1 MRLGTRPSRLWP
13 ALLAVLL
20 VCLAVPAGASA
31 VNVRTVYVSHGLGAP
46 AQVVTAHRINANG
59 TLSAIAGSPFATNGA
74 LVEGMAIRRDA
85 KRIYVTSFGNTSVV
99 GYNVNAASGALSF
112 VPGSP
117 FITGAA
123 DRTPLSVSPNPNA
136 LRPFVY
142 VGNHGSN
149 VGSWRVNANGSLSQ
163 VAGSPFAVTAG
174 HTNPFSPSVSP
185 NGRRVYVPLENTSP
199 GGGSPD
205 RLTVYRANISGSLT
219 LIQSVATG
227 NNPFGSAITPNGK
240 FLYVSNPEADPGFAN
255 GSISAY
261 AVNAGTG
268 LLTELPGSKF
278 SVGAGNHPLAMA
290 ISPDSQFLYVATRA
304 SNTVNGYRINANGS
318 LSALAGSP
326 YAVAGG
332 TNGKAL
338 ALTPDGKRLYVSNQ
352 VSNNIGGFNVAAN
365 GTLTPI
371 PGLPTLTGGTSPDLE
386 SIVITPNQTP
396 KATFTAQVK
405 EAKQATSFN
414 GGPSVD
420 TDGGTIASYEWDFG
434 DGITQTTTT
443 PTTTH
448 TYQAAGTY
456 AVTLRVTDNEGCSIT
471 LIFTG
476 KATLCN
482 GTLLA
487 KAAGTAV
494 VPAPKPGPGQNTGV
508 FRGGGPIGGEGVLP
522 GTPRCRGR
530 LATVVGT
537 RSRRRIT
544 RIRGTR
550 KADVIFGTRGRDSI
564 NGRGGNDLICAGAGR
579 DRVSAGRG
587 ADRVFGGSGGDRISG
602 GSGGDR
608 LFGQAGRDRIRGGR
622 GRDRI
627 SGGSGRDDVKQ

>member
-1 MRLGTRPSRLWP
+1 MLRRIRLNRSWP
-13 ALLAVLL
+13 PLLAALV

-59 TLSAIAGSPFATNGA
+59 TLSVIAGSPFATGGA
-74 LVEGMAIRRDA
+74 LVEGMAITKDA
-85 KRIYVTSFGNTSVV
+85 KRIYVTSFGNTTVV
-99 GYNVNAASGALSF
+99 GYNVNAATGGLSF

-117 FITGAA
+117 FLTGAA
-123 DRTPLSVSPNPNA
+123 DRTPLSVSPNPTF
-136 LRPFVY
+136 PFVY

-149 VGSWRVNANGSLSQ
+149 VGSWRVNANSSLSQ
-163 VAGSPFAVTAG
+163 VAGSPFPVTAG

-185 NGRRVYVPLENTSP
+185 SGRRVYVPNENTSP

-205 RLTVYRANISGSLT
+205 RLTVYRANINGTLT
-219 LIQSVATG
+219 IIQSVATG
-227 NNPFGSAITPNGK
+227 NNPFGSAITPTGK

-261 AVNAGTG
+261 AVSVTG

-290 ISPDSQFLYVATRA
+290 ITPDSKFLYVATRA

-318 LSALAGSP
+318 LSALPGSP

-386 SIVITPNQTP
+386 SIVITPNQAP

-405 EAKQATSFN
+405 EAKKPTSFN

-420 TDGGTIASYEWDFG
+420 TDGGTIASYVWDFG
-434 DGITQTTTT
+434 DGSPLQTTTT

-448 TYQAAGTY
+448 TYATAGTY
-456 AVTLRVTDNEGCSIT
+456 SVTLRVTDNEGCSIQR
-471 LIFTG
+471 IFTG

-487 KAAGTAV
+487 KAAGTAI
-494 VPAPKPGPGQNTGV
+494 VPAPKPGPGQNKGV
-508 FRGGGPIGGEGVLP
+508 FRGGGPIGGAGVIP
-522 GTPRCRGR
+522 GAPRCRGR

-537 RSRRRIT
+537 RSRGIT
-544 RIRGTR
+544 RVRGTR
-550 KADVIFGTRGRDSI
+550 KADVIVGTTGRDSI
-564 NGRGGNDLICAGAGR
+564 SSRGGGDLVCARGGR

-587 ADRVFGGSGGDRISG
+587 ADRVFGGSGNDRISG
-602 GSGGDR
+602 GSGADR
-608 LFGQAGRDRIRGGR
+608 LFGQGGRDRIRGGR